1 MNKCH
6 VLWYCVTYSVVNMA
20 YESFIQ
26 MLCILFMCFVC
37 SVFYFFILFAYLLYL
52 QNCLF
57 ALHITNY
64 GEIFAYLHVQFYKV
78 G

>member
-37 SVFYFFILFAYLLYL
+37 SVFYFFILFALSA
-52 QNCLF
+52 LF
-57 ALHITNY
+57 TKLPVCI
-64 GEIFAYLHVQFYKV
+64 AYN
-78 G
+78 